1 MPGEPRGSPGVF
13 VYHAARVLLIAAV
26 RSILTYVAVS
36 LYVLIVAPPGML
48 IAALFGAKRH
58 LYVLGHLGVKLGL
71 TLSGIRYR
79 VAGREHVRAGR
90 AAVYC
95 SNHQSNIDPPVLF
108 DAFHP
113 MLHILYKAELN
124 AIPVLTRAF
133 RYGGFIPV
141 DRRNKEAA
149 MRSIEAGAASIRAG
163 NLFLIFPEGTRSPTA
178 ALLPFKKGGFIMAI
192 KAAAPMVPVAV
203 QGGRDSMR
211 KGSWIIR
218 PVTVSVRVGAT
229 IETSGVTLD
238 RRDELIAIVRARIT
252 ALLAEGPV

>member
-1 MPGEPRGSPGVF
+1 MILL
-13 VYHAARVLLIAAV
+13 AAI
-26 RSILTYVAVS
+26 RSVLTYVAVS
-36 LYVLIVAPPGML
+36 LYVLIVAPPAML
-48 IAALFGAKRH
+48 IAAIWGAKRH
-58 LYVLGHLGVKLGL
+58 LYVLGHLGVRLGL
-71 TLSGIRYR
+71 SLSGIRVR
-79 VAGREHVRAGR
+79 VAGLEHAPRDR

-95 SNHQSNIDPPVLF
+95 SNHQSNVDPPVIF
-108 DAFHP
+108 EVVHP
-113 MLHILYKAELN
+113 RLHILYKAEID
-124 AIPVLTRAF
+124 AIPVLARAF

-149 MRSIEAGAASIRAG
+149 LRSIDAGAASLRAG
-163 NLFLIFPEGTRSPTA
+163 NSFLIFPEGTRSRTA
-178 ALLPFKKGGFIMAI
+178 ELLPFKKGGFIMAI